1 MTVETN
7 HKEIA
12 MNRMLS
18 YRPPRIALAYLAATA
33 GLHYLSPAG
42 TVLHFPYRLL
52 GTVFGLAGFGIM
64 MWAWMIFKRKKT
76 VVCPTGKATTLI
88 QSGPYQLTRNPMYL
102 GMLLMLC
109 GAGFVLGSMMAF
121 LAPIAFYITMNEVFI
136 PFEEQ
141 NMEQTF
147 GEEYCRYR
155 GHVRRWI

>member
-1 MTVETN
+1 
-7 HKEIA
+7 
-12 MNRMLS
+12 MNKMLS
-18 YRPPRIALAYLAATA
+18 YRPPRIAIAYLAVAA

-64 MWAWMIFKRKKT
+64 MWAWTLFKRRKT

-88 QSGPYQLTRNPMYL
+88 QVGPYRFTRNPMYL
-102 GMLLMLC
+102 GMALILC
-109 GAGFVLGSMMAF
+109 GVAFLLGSVIAF
-121 LAPIAFYITMNEVFI
+121 LAPLAFYITMNEEFI

-147 GEEYCRYR
+147 GEEY
-155 GHVRRWI
+155 